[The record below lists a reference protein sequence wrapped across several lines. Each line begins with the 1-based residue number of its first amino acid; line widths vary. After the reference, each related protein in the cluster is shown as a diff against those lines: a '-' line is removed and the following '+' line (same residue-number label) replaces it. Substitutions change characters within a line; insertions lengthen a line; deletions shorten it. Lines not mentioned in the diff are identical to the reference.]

1 MTGRQAPDPSK
12 SSICPVV
19 IAGVPTGELPVL
31 HRGRLCPPGVMVGTT
46 LPEFFA
52 DALPAIRGPSTA
64 SSSMRPGPR
73 PTCSAPMA
81 GDREDSACAD
91 KRRTGIGKR
100 SHSLRPCGAT
110 GSTRFASLMDRST
123 EKASNSI
130 SSSSLCRDS
139 SPATMSI
146 MNNLGSHKGHTV
158 RRTIRS
164 VGARLLSCPL
174 ES

>member
-1 MTGRQAPDPSK
+1 MTGRQVPNLSK

-19 IAGVPTGELPVL
+19 ILEHQPRSTCAPSRAHLSSRRPL
-31 HRGRLCPPGVMVGTT
+31 GTT
-46 LPEFFA
+46 LPEVFA
-52 DALPAIRGPSTA
+52 DALPDIRGPSTA

-73 PTCSAPMA
+73 PTWSAPVA

-91 KRRTGIGKR
+91 KRHSGIGKR

-123 EKASNSI
+123 EKASNSV
-130 SSSSLCRDS
+130 SSSSSCRHS

-146 MNNLGSHKGHTV
+146 MDNLGSHKGHTV
-158 RRTIRS
+158 RRTIHS

-174 ES
+174 QS